1 MIGGI
6 KSMIKTLKSK
16 IKKDEELSAEYVKGF
31 YSGVFYTNLIVLP
44 VLVLTLFH
52 MWGVINR

>member
-16 IKKDEELSAEYVKGF
+16 IKKEEELPAEYVKGF
-31 YSGVFYTNLIVLP
+31 YSGAFYSKLILLP
-44 VLVLTLFH
+44 VFLIIVGMLL
-52 MWGVINR
+52 NK

>member
-16 IKKDEELSAEYVKGF
+16 IKKEEELPAEYVKGF
-31 YSGVFYTNLIVLP
+31 YSGAFYSNLILLP
-44 VLVLTLFH
+44 VFLIIVGMLL
-52 MWGVINR
+52 NK